1 MWLQRLE
8 NDMRRRDALTAATLL
23 SLTLVVAPHRLLAGD
38 QLEGTQS
45 TEAALDEVR
54 TANEQFWRA
63 FSARDLWA
71 MGRLWAKTENI
82 SAIFPAGSTP
92 FVGWENIQESFR
104 RSFAHNRDIRIE
116 SHVVGIHAEGGGV
129 AWLVD
134 SVRFEAM
141 QTQTGQPIV
150 MNRMLGSKVF
160 EKSGDKWLL
169 VHFHAHFPGFAIP
182 AETPHGQANEEA
194 RVEQPSDD
202 IARASATFYDSFSK
216 RDLEAMAR
224 VWAKDKYVSVIHP
237 SNPAPF
243 LGPEEVETS
252 WKHAF
257 SEIGAIHIR
266 PRSVIWHMLG
276 SVAWAVDMTEF
287 HVSSAESSAPI
298 YLRNVLSTQIFEKR
312 RGQWLMVHYHGQIGF
327 SFDHSD

>member
-1 MWLQRLE
+1 
-8 NDMRRRDALTAATLL
+8 MRRRDALTAATLL

-116 SHVVGIHAEGGGV
+116 SHVVGIQAEGGGV

-134 SVRFEAM
+134 SVRFEAV

-182 AETPHGQANEEA
+182 EETLHGQADEEA

-266 PRSVIWHMLG
+266 PRSAIWHMLG

-287 HVSSAESSAPI
+287 RISSAESSAPI

>member
-1 MWLQRLE
+1 
-8 NDMRRRDALTAATLL
+8 MRRRDALTAATLL

-134 SVRFEAM
+134 SVRFEAV

-182 AETPHGQANEEA
+182 EETPHGQADEEA

-202 IARASATFYDSFSK
+202 IARVSATFYDSFSK

-243 LGPEEVETS
+243 LGPEEVVTS
-252 WKHAF
+252 WKRAF

-266 PRSVIWHMLG
+266 PRSVIWHALG

-287 HVSSAESSAPI
+287 HVSTAESSAPI

>member
-1 MWLQRLE
+1 MRLQSRV
-8 NDMRRRDALTAATLL
+8 NDMRPRDALIAAVLL
-23 SLTLVVAPHRLLAGD
+23 ALTLVVAPHRLLAGD

-45 TEAALDEVR
+45 TAAALDEVR

-92 FVGWENIQESFR
+92 FVGWENIRESFW

-116 SHVVGIHAEGGGV
+116 SHVVGIHADGGV

-134 SVRFEAM
+134 SVRFEAV

-150 MNRMLGSKVF
+150 MNRMLGSKIF
-160 EKSGDKWLL
+160 ERSGDRWLL

-182 AETPHGQANEEA
+182 EEAQHGQADEEA
-194 RVEQPSDD
+194 RLEQPSDD
-202 IARASATFYDSFSK
+202 IARVSATFYDSFSK
-216 RDLEAMAR
+216 RDPEAMAR
-224 VWAKDKYVSVIHP
+224 VWAKDNYVSVIHP

-243 LGPEEVETS
+243 LGPEDVITS

-257 SEIGAIHIR
+257 SEIGAIDIR
-266 PRSVIWHMLG
+266 PRLVIWHVLG

-287 HVSSAESSAPI
+287 QVFPAESSAPVH
-298 YLRNVLSTQIFEKR
+298 LRNVLSTQIFEKS
-312 RGQWLMVHYHGQIGF
+312 RGQWWMVHYHGQIGF

>member
-1 MWLQRLE
+1 M
-8 NDMRRRDALTAATLL
+8 AAALL
-23 SLTLVVAPHRLLAGD
+23 SLMLVVAPHRLLAGD
-38 QLEGTQS
+38 QPDGTHS

-54 TANEQFWRA
+54 AANEQFWRA

-71 MGRLWAKTENI
+71 MGRLWARTEDV

-92 FVGWENIQESFR
+92 FVGWENIRESFR
-104 RSFAHNRDIRIE
+104 RSFAHNRDIKID
-116 SHVVGIHAEGGGV
+116 SHVVDIHAEGGV

-134 SVRFEAM
+134 SVRFEAV

-160 EKSGDKWLL
+160 ERSGDTWRL

-182 AETPHGQANEEA
+182 EETQDGQADAEA
-194 RVEQPSDD
+194 RVEPPSAD
-202 IARASATFYDSFSK
+202 IARVSATFYDSFSK
-216 RDLEAMAR
+216 RDLAAMAR
-224 VWAKDKYVSVIHP
+224 EWATDNYVSVIHP

-243 LGPEEVETS
+243 RGPEEVIAS
-252 WKHAF
+252 WKQTF

-266 PRSVIWHMLG
+266 PRSVIWHVVG

-287 HVSSAESSAPI
+287 CVVPAESAAPVHV
-298 YLRNVLSTQIFEKR
+298 RHVLSTQIFEKR